1 MISPGVLDID
11 RRGVAAELARA
22 NLAPYFSPNLVD
34 MLAERDALCGGR
46 RLQSAAQ
53 FRARFVR
60 EAGTGPHASKRQRQR
75 LACIIAAACPL
86 THAFLDHHVAT
97 RWLLIHM
104 PRVGWLKL

>member
-46 RLQSAAQ
+46 RLQSADS
-53 FRARFVR
+53 FGLDLSGRR
-60 EAGTGPHASKRQRQR
+60 ELG
-75 LACIIAAACPL
+75 L
-86 THAFLDHHVAT
+86 
-97 RWLLIHM
+97 M
-104 PRVGWLKL
+104 PQSGRGSGSPVLSQPPVP